1 MFSNVWVFV
10 IITFIFLG
18 ARAVRRLVTGAE
30 TAGDP
35 LLVVGSVLYISAGI
49 IALTFEPTPV
59 PKIAAFL
66 LAVAGG
72 IAILNQF
79 IRDSREKNCASIVR
93 TGTSNPSTHASNV
106 STFMPRV
113 CHPLGTQ
120 HLAHFG
126 KCA

>member
-30 TAGDP
+30 TSGDP
-35 LLVVGSVLYISAGI
+35 FLVVGAVLYISAGI

-66 LAVAGG
+66 LTIAGG
-72 IAILNQF
+72 IAIINHSFATLA
-79 IRDSREKNCASIVR
+79 RRNCASI
-93 TGTSNPSTHASNV
+93 
-106 STFMPRV
+106 
-113 CHPLGTQ
+113 L
-120 HLAHFG
+120 
-126 KCA
+126 